1 MILGKINKK
10 YLFLNFNCGFQSLE
24 LLWRT
29 IAHKFPANSNV
40 HRVIFNHQSYSLS
53 KGMAGINLLVPPLN
67 AMFTVHYKLEFVSYD
82 LKCFTNRSIIKCIF
96 IMQSLFYF
104 HSVGKR
110 LEALQELSSLAQQ
123 STEDNFA
130 IAADDFCS
138 KYS

>member
-1 MILGKINKK
+1 MRQFVPEIK
-10 YLFLNFNCGFQSLE
+10 Y
-24 LLWRT
+24 
-29 IAHKFPANSNV
+29 NSPGTSQN
-40 HRVIFNHQSYSLS
+40 YSS
-53 KGMAGINLLVPPLN
+53 EMP
-67 AMFTVHYKLEFVSYD
+67 HYKLEFVSYD